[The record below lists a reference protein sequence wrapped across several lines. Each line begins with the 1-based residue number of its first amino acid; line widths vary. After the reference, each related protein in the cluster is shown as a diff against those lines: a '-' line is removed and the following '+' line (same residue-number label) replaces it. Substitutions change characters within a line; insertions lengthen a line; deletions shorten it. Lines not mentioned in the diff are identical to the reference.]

1 MRKMEKDASESLL
14 TDIADKIII
23 VRRFRQLPTKWKAIA
38 AIAVAMIA
46 VLAAIS
52 YVVSQGSGTGA
63 GNGIVFIVQTGN
75 QTTWFLTITSLGN
88 GDPILKKDVYVVVK
102 DANGT
107 LRIPQE
113 NNQHVN
119 LTWNGY
125 PSDSPTLMEANG
137 THGFNYTSA
146 GGTSSQRLQMGDV
159 FSLARSPAV
168 VDGYDMGSMF
178 FLITSGGTA
187 TIVSFMIK

>member
-1 MRKMEKDASESLL
+1 MRKMEKDASESSLP
-14 TDIADKIII
+14 DNANKITI
-23 VRRFRQLPTKWKAIA
+23 VRRLQQLPTKWKVVA
-38 AIAVAMIA
+38 AIAVAMMA
-46 VLAAIS
+46 LLAAIS
-52 YVVSQGSGTGA
+52 YVVSQSGGTVA
-63 GNGIVFIVQTGN
+63 GNGLVMIVQSNN
-75 QTTWFLTITSLGN
+75 QTTWFFTITFIGN
-88 GDPILKKDVYVVVK
+88 GAPILKSDVYVVVK

-113 NNQHVN
+113 SNQHVN

-125 PSDSPTLMEANG
+125 PSDSPSLMEANG

-146 GGTSSQRLQMGDV
+146 GGTSIQHLQLGDV